1 MGKFQ
6 QFLDQY
12 FKENY
17 KRFSMIAANQ
27 LRRFGIRGDIFDLQN
42 DVTMS
47 VITKFFYRYE
57 NDLNGLKQLI
67 QTNKLNAYLITSIR
81 NYVSD
86 LRDKQNNDPLGNQI
100 GEVINKK
107 NSDEQGENTENDQII
122 MNDPTSPF
130 YEKEV
135 EIQNPEKINQN
146 KQLYQILINELDEES
161 INIWRLVGNGNTF
174 LQISTILNIN
184 HNTIR
189 TKWTSIRLKAMNILK
204 RSEKVNEY

>member
-67 QTNKLNAYLITSIR
+67 QTDKLNAYLITSIR

-107 NSDEQGENTENDQII
+107 NSDEQGENTENNQII

-204 RSEKVNEY
+204 KEQLG

>member
-67 QTNKLNAYLITSIR
+67 QTDKLNAYLITSMR

-204 RSEKVNEY
+204 KEQLG

>member
-57 NDLNGLKQLI
+57 NDLKWI
-67 QTNKLNAYLITSIR
+67 KTTNTNR
-81 NYVSD
+81 
-86 LRDKQNNDPLGNQI
+86 
-100 GEVINKK
+100 
-107 NSDEQGENTENDQII
+107 
-122 MNDPTSPF
+122 
-130 YEKEV
+130 
-135 EIQNPEKINQN
+135 
-146 KQLYQILINELDEES
+146 
-161 INIWRLVGNGNTF
+161 
-174 LQISTILNIN
+174 
-184 HNTIR
+184 
-189 TKWTSIRLKAMNILK
+189 
-204 RSEKVNEY
+204 

>member
-67 QTNKLNAYLITSIR
+67 QTDKLNAYLITSIR

-204 RSEKVNEY
+204 KEQLG

>member
-1 MGKFQ
+1 
-6 QFLDQY
+6 
-12 FKENY
+12 
-17 KRFSMIAANQ
+17 
-27 LRRFGIRGDIFDLQN
+27 
-42 DVTMS
+42 
-47 VITKFFYRYE
+47 
-57 NDLNGLKQLI
+57 
-67 QTNKLNAYLITSIR
+67 
-81 NYVSD
+81 
-86 LRDKQNNDPLGNQI
+86 
-100 GEVINKK
+100 
-107 NSDEQGENTENDQII
+107 

-204 RSEKVNEY
+204 KEQLG

>member
-67 QTNKLNAYLITSIR
+67 QTDKLNAYLITSIR
-81 NYVSD
+81 NY
-86 LRDKQNNDPLGNQI
+86 DKFFFLNNDRLGNQI

-204 RSEKVNEY
+204 KEQLG

>member
-27 LRRFGIRGDIFDLQN
+27 LRRFGIKGDIFDLQN

-67 QTNKLNAYLITSIR
+67 QTDKLNAYLITSIR

-204 RSEKVNEY
+204 KEQLG